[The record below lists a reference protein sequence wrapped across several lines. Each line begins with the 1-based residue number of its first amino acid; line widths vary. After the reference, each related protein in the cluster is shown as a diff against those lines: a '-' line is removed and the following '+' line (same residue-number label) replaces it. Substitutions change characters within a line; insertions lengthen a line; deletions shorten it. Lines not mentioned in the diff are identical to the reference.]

1 MEVYYHYQFILRQ
14 EFFYI
19 NNMINGRRF
28 YKSFHYAIEGV
39 HYALTHDQNLVIHF
53 IIACLVIVFSIFLD
67 VTPFEM
73 GILGVTILL
82 VISTEMINSAIE
94 KMVDLI
100 TKEHRAEAKIAK
112 DVSAGM
118 VLLTA
123 IGSAIIGVLIFLPHL
138 LVLLHVKH

>member
-1 MEVYYHYQFILRQ
+1 
-14 EFFYI
+14 
-19 NNMINGRRF
+19 MINFKKF
-28 YKSFHYAIEGV
+28 YKSVSYAVEGIRYAFHS
-39 HYALTHDQNLVIHF
+39 DQNLIIHCFMALFVILMSL
-53 IIACLVIVFSIFLD
+53 ALR

-73 GILGVTILL
+73 GILGVTILV
-82 VISTEMINSAIE
+82 VISAEMVNSAIE

-123 IGSAIIGVLIFLPHL
+123 IGSAIIGVLIFAPYL
-138 LVLLHVKH
+138 LRFFR

>member
-1 MEVYYHYQFILRQ
+1 
-14 EFFYI
+14 
-19 NNMINGRRF
+19 MINIKKLL
-28 YKSFHYAIEGV
+28 KSFKFAFEGIYYAFNS
-39 HYALTHDQNLVIHF
+39 DQNLIIHF
-53 IIACLVIVFSIFLD
+53 IAALLVIVLSIFLR

-82 VISTEMINSAIE
+82 VIACEMVNSAIE

-118 VLLTA
+118 VLITSFGA
-123 IGSAIIGVLIFLPHL
+123 AIIGALIFIPYISR
-138 LVLLHVKH
+138 LVG

>member
-1 MEVYYHYQFILRQ
+1 MNYKR
-14 EFFYI
+14 FF
-19 NNMINGRRF
+19 
-28 YKSFHYAIEGV
+28 KSFKYAFEGIHYAFKN
-39 HYALTHDQNLVIHF
+39 DQNLLAHVF
-53 IIACLVIVFSIFLD
+53 VAVLVINFSIALQ

-73 GILGVTILL
+73 AILGLTIMM
-82 VISTEMINSAIE
+82 VISAEMVNSAIE

-123 IGSAIIGVLIFLPHL
+123 TAAAIIGTLIFLPY
-138 LVLLHVKH
+138 VLRMFR

>member
-1 MEVYYHYQFILRQ
+1 
-14 EFFYI
+14 
-19 NNMINGRRF
+19 MINLKKLL
-28 YKSFHYAIEGV
+28 KSFTYAFEGIY
-39 HYALTHDQNLVIHF
+39 YAFNSDQNLIIHF
-53 IIACLVIVFSIFLD
+53 ISALLVIVLSIILR

-82 VISTEMINSAIE
+82 VIACEMVNSAIE

-118 VLLTA
+118 VLITSFGA
-123 IGSAIIGVLIFLPHL
+123 AVIGVLIFLPYIL
-138 LVLLHVKH
+138 RLFR

>member
-1 MEVYYHYQFILRQ
+1 MF
-14 EFFYI
+14 
-19 NNMINGRRF
+19 NPKRF
-28 YKSFHYAIEGV
+28 LKSFHYALEGI
-39 HYALTHDQNLVIHF
+39 HYALMHDQNLVVHF
-53 IIACLVIVFSIFLD
+53 IIACVVILLSIVLD

-73 GILGVTILL
+73 GILGVTILV

-118 VLLTA
+118 VLLTS
-123 IGSAIIGVLIFLPHL
+123 IGSAIIGILVFLPHIL
-138 LVLLHVKH
+138 NFFRIQH